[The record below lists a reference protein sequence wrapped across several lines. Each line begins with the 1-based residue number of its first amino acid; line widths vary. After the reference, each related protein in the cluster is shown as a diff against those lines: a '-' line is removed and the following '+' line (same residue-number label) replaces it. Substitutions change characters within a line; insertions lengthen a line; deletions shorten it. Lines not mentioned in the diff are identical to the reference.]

1 MTPDADAAAAAAERT
16 EAAVQL
22 IEQARHSDVV
32 ELVTVSALELCVLG
46 GPKQPLFEE
55 PVAHAWLQ
63 LGNRRRRKLIEWVTE
78 GMVDRGLLIEGNAG
92 FSPVSK
98 GTTYSLKP
106 ALGIAL
112 AARCRPAFIITVTTE
127 ASLRAPRF
135 FALGDRDHPLRGVV
149 VEEPA
154 VLPADIAGDYPHV
167 KKFGPLGRMYRHVL
181 VSPQKAAEALAEV
194 AISPPP
200 QSAPALAPPAAGR
213 APGWTVSVYR
223 QYDGRNPIGCQLTVH
238 GDGARAHLVRPG
250 DDGAGTAEYDFDA
263 LTAVMLTL
271 ITGQAR

>member
-1 MTPDADAAAAAAERT
+1 MTPDAAAAAAERT
-16 EAAVQL
+16 EAASRL
-22 IEQARHSDVV
+22 IEQARHSDFV

-46 GPKQPLFEE
+46 GPKHPLFEE

-63 LGNRRRRKLIEWVTE
+63 MRSLRRKKLIRWVTE
-78 GMVDRGLLIEGNAG
+78 GMVERGLLIEGDAG

-98 GTTYSLKP
+98 GAAYSLKP

-112 AARCRPAFIITVTTE
+112 AARCRPAFIITVT
-127 ASLRAPRF
+127 SDPRRRAPRF
-135 FALGDRDHPLRGVV
+135 FALGDQDHPLRGVV

-181 VSPQKAAEALAEV
+181 VSPEKAAEALAEI

-200 QSAPALAPPAAGR
+200 QPPAAGQ
-213 APGWTVSVYR
+213 APGRTVSVYR
-223 QYDGRNPIGCQLTVH
+223 QYDGRNPIGYQLTIH
-238 GDGARAHLVRPG
+238 GDGTRAHLVRPG
-250 DDGAGTAEYDFDA
+250 HDGTGTAEYDFDG

>member
-1 MTPDADAAAAAAERT
+1 MSTYIAAEAKAQKRF
-16 EAAVQL
+16 A
-22 IEQARHSDVV
+22 
-32 ELVTVSALELCVLG
+32 
-46 GPKQPLFEE
+46 EE
-55 PVAHAWLQ
+55 DKVW
-63 LGNRRRRKLIEWVTE
+63 
-78 GMVDRGLLIEGNAG
+78 
-92 FSPVSK
+92 
-98 GTTYSLKP
+98 
-106 ALGIAL
+106 
-112 AARCRPAFIITVTTE
+112 
-127 ASLRAPRF
+127 RAPRF

-154 VLPADIAGDYPHV
+154 VLPADMAGDYPHV

-181 VSPQKAAEALAEV
+181 ISPQKAAEALAEV

-200 QSAPALAPPAAGR
+200 QPAPPPPAAGR

-223 QYDGRNPIGCQLTVH
+223 QYDGRNPIGYQLTVH

-250 DDGAGTAEYDFDA
+250 HDGGGTAEYDFDA